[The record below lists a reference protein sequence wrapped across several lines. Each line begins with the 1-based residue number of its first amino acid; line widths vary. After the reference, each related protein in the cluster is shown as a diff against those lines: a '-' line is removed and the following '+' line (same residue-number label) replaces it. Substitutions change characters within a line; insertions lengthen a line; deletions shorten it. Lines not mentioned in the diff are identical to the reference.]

1 MSEHMLRKG
10 AAWWRHAIIMHKIF
24 LAKLNTLFCLLPVL
38 FLLSLNIMVNV
49 FLTVWTQES
58 WESVF
63 LLYWKEASLMCLLV
77 QRNQFRGKN
86 WPPPG
91 HRSGS
96 TAPLFMCRRGEAE
109 SASLM
114 CSRSE
119 DAYAIEAAEARKIQ
133 TLLSQKHP
141 NQTAHRPDR
150 TGSENMCYTSLL
162 PCACMWGCSKQNG
175 LN

>member
-10 AAWWRHAIIMHKIF
+10 AAWWRHEIIMHKMF
-24 LAKLNTLFCLLPVL
+24 LDKLNTLFFLLPVL
-38 FLLSLNIMVNV
+38 FLFSLNVIVYV
-49 FLTVWTQES
+49 FLTVWTLES
-58 WESVF
+58 WELVF
-63 LLYWKEASLMCLLV
+63 LLYWNKSSLVCLLV
-77 QRNQFRGKN
+77 KRNQIRGKN
-86 WPPPG
+86 RLPPG

-96 TAPLFMCRRGEAE
+96 TTSLFICRRGEAE
-109 SASLM
+109 SAFLK

-119 DAYAIEAAEARKIQ
+119 DAYAIEAAEARTIQ

-162 PCACMWGCSKQNG
+162 PCTCEDAASTMG
-175 LN
+175 